1 MLHNIVE
8 ENGYYK
14 AAQALYNLN
23 ETGILNDELFKE
35 VLSELFSMF
44 LHEHAGDPV
53 CVEKFQK
60 YLNNLSRGL

>member
-1 MLHNIVE
+1 MLNSIVAE
-8 ENGYYK
+8 DGYYK
-14 AAQALYNLN
+14 AALALNNLN
-23 ETGILNDELFKE
+23 ETGSLNDELFKE
-35 VLSELFSMF
+35 VLNELFSMF